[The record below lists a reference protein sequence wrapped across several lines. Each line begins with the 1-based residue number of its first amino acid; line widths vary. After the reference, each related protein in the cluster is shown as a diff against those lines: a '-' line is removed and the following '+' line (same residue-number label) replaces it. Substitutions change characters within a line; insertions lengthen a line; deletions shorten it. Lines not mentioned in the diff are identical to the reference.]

1 MGRFALS
8 MVTFG
13 NNIHPFPDVL
23 REDDRECTEALRL
36 RIADDGDRD
45 DDTGLSG
52 NGGRRVSGDI

>member
-1 MGRFALS
+1 MS